1 MKKIVSLVF
10 VLMLCSIC
18 FCSEICS
25 TYFGNLD
32 TDDMARYHVGVL
44 AISSCQ
50 DIVKDKDKYDF
61 ERVDNNNLGAYL
73 LAEECMNDVSTKF
86 SVRNGDLYRS
96 VYQLTENVIVLMFLF
111 KTHESTL
118 TWRYYCYTIT
128 FQEEK

>member
-10 VLMLCSIC
+10 VLILCGIC

-44 AISSCQ
+44 AISTCQ

-61 ERVDNNNLGAYL
+61 ERVDTNNLGAYL
-73 LAEECMNDVSTKF
+73 LSEECMNDVSTKF
-86 SVRNGDLYRS
+86 SVKNGDLYRS
-96 VYQLTENVIVLMFLF
+96 VYQLTDNIIVLMFLF
-111 KTHESTL
+111 KTHESSL
-118 TWRYYCYTIT
+118 TWRYYCYKIT
-128 FQEEK
+128 FPEEK

>member
-1 MKKIVSLVF
+1 MKKIVSLIF
-10 VLMLCSIC
+10 VLMLYSMC

-32 TDDMARYHVGVL
+32 TDDMAKYHVGAL

-73 LAEECMNDVSTKF
+73 LSEECMNDVSTKF

-111 KTHESTL
+111 KTHESPL

-128 FQEEK
+128 FPEEK